1 MSLFRKSPPDHGHD
15 HGPDSASTPS
25 DDGAERPVL
34 DPQTKLDLQGLFQ
47 HFQQDVE
54 ILLFAAADGVDVF
67 STAARK
73 VLRAM
78 AELSPR
84 IRLSEHAPDSP
95 RARDLSVSATPT
107 IIMSPERCRFRYL
120 GAPVGEEGRT
130 LIEALILLGFGDSS
144 LSPPSRKLLKTLD
157 GPRQVKVFVSLTC
170 PYCPQQAIN
179 ALKAALERPDL
190 VAVEIVDIQANPDLA
205 DQYGAHS
212 TPQAFAGDKL
222 IALGAQAEE
231 LFMASLVKL
240 EQQTIFIPDSDAQ
253 LIAAD
258 LVVVGGGPA
267 GLTAAIY
274 GARSGLKTV
283 VIEKDALG
291 GQVATTPVV
300 ENYPGLTSVG
310 GKALVD
316 LMVSHALEYCQI
328 FPGEEV
334 MEITPGQP
342 LALATNRRRF
352 TARAVLLATGARHR
366 QLGAPGEQRLAGRGV
381 SYCATC
387 DGPLFKNRAVLM
399 VGGGDSAVTE
409 ALHLAN
415 QGASV
420 TLVHRREKLRA
431 QARLVEQLENLKI
444 PVIYNA
450 EVKEIKGQER
460 VEAVVLA
467 DTAGGPERE
476 LKVDG
481 VFVAVG
487 YDPANALARRLGL
500 ALTPEGYIQVDERHH
515 TSQTGVYAAGDVQGG
530 FKQIVTA
537 AGQGAAAAMSIFEDL
552 MNPYWTRTRAEKA

>member
-1 MSLFRKSPPDHGHD
+1 MSLFRKSRPDHGHD

-25 DDGAERPVL
+25 DGGAERPVL

-95 RARDLSVSATPT
+95 RARELGVSATPT

-190 VAVEIVDIQANPDLA
+190 VAVEIVDIQANPALA

-310 GKALVD
+310 
-316 LMVSHALEYCQI
+316 
-328 FPGEEV
+328 
-334 MEITPGQP
+334 
-342 LALATNRRRF
+342 
-352 TARAVLLATGARHR
+352 AR
-366 QLGAPGEQRLAGRGV
+366 PW
-381 SYCATC
+381 
-387 DGPLFKNRAVLM
+387 
-399 VGGGDSAVTE
+399 
-409 ALHLAN
+409 
-415 QGASV
+415 
-420 TLVHRREKLRA
+420 
-431 QARLVEQLENLKI
+431 
-444 PVIYNA
+444 
-450 EVKEIKGQER
+450 
-460 VEAVVLA
+460 
-467 DTAGGPERE
+467 
-476 LKVDG
+476 
-481 VFVAVG
+481 
-487 YDPANALARRLGL
+487 
-500 ALTPEGYIQVDERHH
+500 
-515 TSQTGVYAAGDVQGG
+515 
-530 FKQIVTA
+530 
-537 AGQGAAAAMSIFEDL
+537 
-552 MNPYWTRTRAEKA
+552 WT

>member
-1 MSLFRKSPPDHGHD
+1 MSLFRKSPPDHDHD
-15 HGPDSASTPS
+15 HDHAHDSATPP
-25 DDGAERPVL
+25 GQAERPVL

-47 HFQQDVE
+47 HFQHDVE
-54 ILLFAAADGVDVF
+54 ILLFAAAAGEDVF
-67 STAARK
+67 SAAARK

-84 IRLSEHAPDSP
+84 VRLSEHAPDS
-95 RARDLSVSATPT
+95 RQARKLGVSATPT
-107 IIMSPERCRFRYL
+107 IIMSPERCHFRYL

-144 LSPPSRKLLKTLD
+144 LSQPSRKLLKTLD

-190 VAVEIVDIQANPDLA
+190 VKVEIVDIQANPALA
-205 DQYGAHS
+205 EQYGAHS
-212 TPQAFAGDKL
+212 TPQAFVGDKL

-240 EQQTIFIPDSDAQ
+240 EQQTVFIPDNDAQ
-253 LIAAD
+253 LIEAD

-316 LMVSHALEYCQI
+316 LMVAHALEYCQI

-334 MEITPGQP
+334 MAITPGQP
-342 LALATNRRRF
+342 LQLATNRRRF
-352 TARAVLLATGARHR
+352 TARALLLATGARHR
-366 QLGAPGEQRLAGRGV
+366 ELGAPGEQRLAGRGV

-387 DGPLFKNRAVLM
+387 DGPLFKGKTVLM

-420 TLVHRREKLRA
+420 TLVHRRERLRA
-431 QARLVEQLENLKI
+431 QARLVDQLENLKI

-450 EVKEIKGQER
+450 EVKEIKGRER
-460 VEAVVLA
+460 VEAVVLG

-476 LKVDG
+476 LQADG
-481 VFVAVG
+481 IFVAVG
-487 YDPANALARRLGL
+487 YDPANALARGLGL
-500 ALTPEGYIQVDERHH
+500 DLTPEGYIQVDQRHH
-515 TSQTGVYAAGDVQGG
+515 TSLAGVYAAGDVQGG

-552 MNPYWTRTRAEKA
+552 MNPYWTQPRTEKA